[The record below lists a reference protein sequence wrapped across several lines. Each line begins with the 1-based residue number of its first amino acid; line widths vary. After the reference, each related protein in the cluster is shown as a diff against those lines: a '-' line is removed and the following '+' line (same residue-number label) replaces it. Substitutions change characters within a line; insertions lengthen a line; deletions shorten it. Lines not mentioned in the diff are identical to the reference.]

1 MGRIYIDKYTGR
13 IERTDVY
20 RVKVILKDGT
30 VIHNLEPRRLFP
42 LSNLTMYI
50 TLLDE
55 SEKEVAFVRDYSEL
69 DDTSVKALEACFTE
83 YYLIPKITALLSS
96 SDKFGSLKWTVIS
109 DRGNITFRI
118 RNRQNDIKLI
128 HGTNRILIRDS
139 NDNRYEITD
148 YTSMDKHSQYLL
160 FSYL

>member
-13 IERTDVY
+13 IERTDIY
-20 RVKVILKDGT
+20 RVKVILKDGI
-30 VIHNLEPRRLFP
+30 VIENLEPRRLFP

-55 SEKEVAFVRDYSEL
+55 NEKEVAFVRDFSEL
-69 DDTSVKALEACFTE
+69 DDNSAKTLEECFSE
-83 YYLIPKITALLSS
+83 YYLIPKITSLLNS

-109 DRGNITFRI
+109 DRGKITFRI
-118 RNRQNDIKLI
+118 RNRHNDIKLI

-139 NDNRYEITD
+139 NDNRYEIVD
-148 YTSMDKHSQYLL
+148 YTTMDKHSQYLL